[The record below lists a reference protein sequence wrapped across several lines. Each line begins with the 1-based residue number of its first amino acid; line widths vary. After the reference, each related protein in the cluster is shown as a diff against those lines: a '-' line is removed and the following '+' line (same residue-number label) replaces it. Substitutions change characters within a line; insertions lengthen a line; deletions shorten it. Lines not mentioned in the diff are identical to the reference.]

1 MCTSSSRA
9 SSRVPDLARSQVS
22 IGRRLLAVFLA
33 TATFA
38 GLGIAVGSG
47 GTASAA
53 PRVQQITLQDSCG
66 MPPVKVRMW
75 TRPGNYKT
83 VIALDGFRAT
93 DDVSGW
99 EHNTKIQNMADSGV
113 NVVEPVGG
121 LASFY
126 SDWDAPS
133 NFNNQRYRYRWN
145 CLISQKLIPELDRRQ
160 LNVGPRRQYA
170 IMGISMGG
178 NAAMVL
184 GANNRRISH
193 LFSLSGYLNLSAPGM
208 REAIRIALLDAG
220 IEAGVGPFNSDSM
233 WGPPWSPRWLEND
246 PFVQIGN
253 MRGKKVRVAA
263 GSGLPGR
270 YPNTLVGYLQG
281 GPLEALS
288 LAQSRA
294 FQVQALI
301 NNVAITSDFPS
312 TGVHA
317 WGYWS
322 DMVLRAKSQGWF
334 RD

>member
-1 MCTSSSRA
+1 MGVTTPKKPALRGM
-9 SSRVPDLARSQVS
+9 
-22 IGRRLLAVFLA
+22 GRRLAAVLVAAA
-33 TATFA
+33 TLA
-38 GLGIAVGSG
+38 GLGVAVGS

-53 PRVQQITLQDSCG
+53 PGVRQIFIDGCG
-66 MPPVKVRMW
+66 MPAVKVRMW

-83 VIALDGFRAT
+83 VIALDGLRAT
-93 DDVSGW
+93 NDVSGW
-99 EHNTKIQNMADSGV
+99 EHNTRIADLADRGV

-133 NFNNQRYRYRWN
+133 NFNAQPYRYRWSCAIN
-145 CLISQKLIPELDRRQ
+145 RSLIPTLDRMG
-160 LNVGPRRQYA
+160 LAVGKTGKYA

-178 NAAMVL
+178 NSSMVI
-184 GANNRRISH
+184 GANNPRIDH
-193 LFSLSGYLNLSAPGM
+193 LFSMSGYLNLSAPGM

-233 WGPPWSPRWLEND
+233 WGPPTSPRWLEND
-246 PFVQIGN
+246 PLVQIGK

-263 GSGLPGR
+263 GSGLQGR
-270 YPNTLVGYLQG
+270 YPVDPIGLIQG
-281 GPLEALS
+281 SPLEALS

-301 NNVAITSDFPS
+301 NNVEITSDFPS
-312 TGVHA
+312 TGLHA

-322 DMVLRAKSQGWF
+322 DMVFRALNQGWF

>member
-1 MCTSSSRA
+1 MGVTTPKNGPQGL
-9 SSRVPDLARSQVS
+9 V
-22 IGRRLLAVFLA
+22 RRLVAVFVAAAAL
-33 TATFA
+33 T
-38 GLGIAVGSG
+38 GLGVAVGAG
-47 GTASAA
+47 PATAA
-53 PRVQQITLQDSCG
+53 PRVQQIFIDGCG

-75 TRPGNYKT
+75 TRPNNYKT
-83 VIALDGFRAT
+83 VIALDGLRAT
-93 DDVSGW
+93 NDVSGW
-99 EHNTKIQNMADSGV
+99 EHNTRIQDLADRGV

-133 NFNNQRYRYRWN
+133 NFNAQPYRYRWSCAIN
-145 CLISQKLIPELDRRQ
+145 QRLIPELDRRG
-160 LNVGPRRQYA
+160 LAVGRTGKYA

-178 NAAMVL
+178 NSSMVI
-184 GANNRRISH
+184 GANNPRIDH
-193 LFSLSGYLNLSAPGM
+193 LFSMSGYLNLSAPGM

-233 WGPPWSPRWLEND
+233 WGPPTSPRWLEND
-246 PFVQIGN
+246 PLVQIGK

-263 GSGLPGR
+263 GSGLQGR
-270 YPNTLVGYLQG
+270 YPVDPIGLIQG
-281 GPLEALS
+281 SPLEALS

-301 NNVAITSDFPS
+301 NNVEITSDFPS
-312 TGVHA
+312 TGLHA

-322 DMVLRAKSQGWF
+322 DMVFRAFNQGWF